1 MKRNSSSGMLIIA
14 SVFVTLLVWPGRSA
28 IAAAPAQLAGHGST
42 RTLVIVVP
50 GMTGND
56 EFWPN
61 VVAEKVTFASE
72 LCRAAGPGTE
82 IYPYLWNGSPD
93 HASREAAARQ
103 LAAVID
109 QRAAG
114 FDRICLVGYSFGG
127 DIALRAAGLCQAK
140 IDLAVCMAT
149 PHTYL
154 IMKNSSGQKMYVPV
168 YCTFESRQNIGTIV
182 NLYPENDTAVVNMAN
197 QYKQK
202 ELTDADAIP
211 LTQSW
216 QEHLGFPRL
225 ADDSLEAQLHKTE
238 QDIAIAEPLNVANA
252 STPIQ
257 SLVIP
262 GPGFTFAEHS
272 AIHSRRMGYVIG
284 ELIRGGANQ
293 TRLGYLATMVQ
304 PKDSDQGEPVA
315 EDYQQLWLKTHEQD
329 FDQIGWRLNSITINL
344 EPEAGKAAHNLDG
357 SPVSPLIRVTTDDAA
372 TGPKTLYK
380 SVPAIHAPSATWQ
393 TTFILQNLETARL
406 SVAAFHEVGNPTDLG
421 GISLTGTDNKPP
433 TEIDADPAHGIFW
446 SAALDW
452 VPVHY

>member
-14 SVFVTLLVWPGRSA
+14 SVFATLLVLPGRNA
-28 IAAAPAQLAGHGST
+28 IASGLSQSAEPEPS
-42 RTLVIVVP
+42 RTLVIIVP
-50 GMTGND
+50 GMAGND
-56 EFWPN
+56 GFWPN
-61 VVAEKVTFASE
+61 VIAGKVTFASE

-82 IYPYLWNGSPD
+82 IYPYLWNGAPD

-103 LAAVID
+103 LATVID
-109 QRAAG
+109 QVAAG
-114 FDRICLVGYSFGG
+114 FDRICLVGHSFGG
-127 DIALRAAGLCQAK
+127 DIALRAAGLCQTK
-140 IDLAVCMAT
+140 IDIAVCIAA

-154 IMKNSSGQKMYVPV
+154 LMKNPSGQKIYVPV

-182 NLYPENDTAVVNMAN
+182 NLYPENDTAVVNIAN

-238 QDIAIAEPLNVANA
+238 QDIAIAEPLNAANA
-252 STPIQ
+252 NIPIQ

-284 ELIRGGANQ
+284 ELLREGA
-293 TRLGYLATMVQ
+293 TKARLEYLATMIQ

-315 EDYQQLWLKTHEQD
+315 EDYQQLWLKTHKQD
-329 FDQIGWRLNSITINL
+329 FDQIGWRLDTATITL
-344 EPEAGKAAHNLDG
+344 EPEASEAAHNLDG
-357 SPVSPLIRVTTDDAA
+357 LPASPLIRVTTDDATA
-372 TGPKTLYK
+372 GVKTLYK
-380 SVPAIHAPSATWQ
+380 SLPAIHAPSATWQ
-393 TTFILQNLETARL
+393 TNFILQNLETARL

-421 GISLTGTDNKPP
+421 GISLTGTDTEPP
-433 TEIDADPAHGIFW
+433 TEIDADPMHGLLW